1 MPNFFIVG
9 AQKAGTTSLYHYL
22 NQHPEIY
29 MSPVKEPRFFARE
42 INPEGEVVVQTFGG
56 PSRRQP
62 PRFANL
68 DAYRAL
74 FQGVKDERA
83 IGEASPTYI
92 YAPGTAER
100 IKKHVPEARA
110 IALLRNPAD
119 RAYSAFLHAV
129 QNGSEPL
136 MDFAQALHKEE
147 DRVRD
152 NWGYVFHYRNR
163 GLYHAQLE
171 RYFEVFGR
179 ENVGVWLYD
188 DLRDDPAG
196 LVSNVFAFLGVDD
209 SFVPDAS
216 SRHKSAGVPES
227 SIARATVNAM
237 ATGAR
242 ISRKALPPESRLFSV
257 IFPFVSKT
265 RQALQG
271 RVLTKPPPI
280 DPEIRR
286 ELIEGY
292 KEDIQKLQ
300 ELIGRDLSGW
310 LR

>member
-1 MPNFFIVG
+1 
-9 AQKAGTTSLYHYL
+9 
-22 NQHPEIY
+22 

-42 INPEGEVVVQTFGG
+42 IDPEGEVVVQTFGG
-56 PSRRQP
+56 PSRRRS

-74 FQGVKDERA
+74 FRGVKDEKA

-100 IKKHVPEARA
+100 IKKYAPGAKA

-129 QNGSEPL
+129 QIGSEPL
-136 MDFAQALHKEE
+136 LDFAQALQIEE
-147 DRVRD
+147 ERIRD

-171 RYFEVFGR
+171 RYFEVLGR
-179 ENVGVWLYD
+179 ENVGVWLYED
-188 DLRDDPAG
+188 FRDDPAG
-196 LVSNVFAFLGVDD
+196 LVRDVFAFLGVDD
-209 SFVPDAS
+209 TFVPDTS
-216 SRHKSAGVPES
+216 SRHRSAGIPKS
-227 SIARATVNAM
+227 GTARAAVKAM
-237 ATGAR
+237 AKGAR
-242 ISRKALPPESRLFSV
+242 ISRRMLPPGSGIFSKT
-257 IFPFVSKT
+257 FPFASRT
-265 RQALQG
+265 RQALRG
-271 RVLTKPPPI
+271 RVLTQPPPI
-280 DPEIRR
+280 DPEVRGH
-286 ELIEGY
+286 LIEEY
-292 KEDIQKLQ
+292 QEDIGKLQ